1 MKQLTDKQK
10 KYIGVAVAI
19 LLFIHLFGAKA
30 VTFVKTTIA
39 AHQTPAIAKPSPLR
53 PMPPPPAATLPTLPV
68 ATVNKQLM
76 DYYSGIWTA
85 HMLPNQK
92 GNACDFRLEMRVN
105 PEQPD
110 KLMGYLTKI
119 CFPAVGV
126 QHRSAATIA
135 NDIAPVSAVM
145 IGTIDRDFIIFSI
158 DQTDGTHLGDCPLT
172 EFSTRVFGL
181 GGLNA
186 EWKDGT
192 CESGSV
198 LLTKRP

>member
-10 KYIGVAVAI
+10 KYIGVAVAV
-19 LLFIHLFGAKA
+19 LLFVHLFGAKV
-30 VTFVKTTIA
+30 VTFVRSTIA
-39 AHQTPAIAKPSPLR
+39 AHQTAPIPKPSPLH
-53 PMPPPPAATLPTLPV
+53 PAVMPAPATASAQPQ
-68 ATVNKQLM
+68 VNKQLM

-85 HMLPNQK
+85 HVLPNQE

-110 KLMGYLTKI
+110 KLMGYLTKT

-126 QHRSAATIA
+126 QHRSAATLA
-135 NDIAPVSAVM
+135 NDISPVSSIM
-145 IGTIDRDFIIFSI
+145 IGTIDRDYIVFAI
-158 DQTDGTHLGDCPLT
+158 DQTDGTHPGDCPLT

-192 CESGSV
+192 CDSGSV
-198 LLTKRP
+198 LLTKARG

>member
-10 KYIGVAVAI
+10 KYIGAAVAI
-19 LLFIHLFGAKA
+19 VLFVHLFGAKT
-30 VTFVKTTIA
+30 VTFIRSTIA
-39 AHQTPAIAKPSPLR
+39 AHQTAPIPKPSPLH
-53 PMPPPPAATLPTLPV
+53 PAVVPAPATAPAQPQ
-68 ATVNKQLM
+68 VNKQLM

-85 HMLPNQK
+85 HALPNQK
-92 GNACDFRLEMRVN
+92 GNACDFRLEMRVD

-110 KLMGYLTKI
+110 KIMGYLTKT

-126 QHRSAATIA
+126 QHRSAATLA
-135 NDIAPVSAVM
+135 NDISPVSSIM
-145 IGTIDRDFIIFSI
+145 IGTIDRDYIVFAI
-158 DQTDGTHLGDCPLT
+158 DQTDGTHPGDCPLT
-172 EFSTRVFGL
+172 EFSTRVFGI

-198 LLTKRP
+198 LLTKKS